1 MIYYA
6 RIGFIDL
13 DLKYNKSFLI
23 NAENIKEAENIAKN
37 MCDKE
42 SKEYF
47 QHIIEFNEAFNEFQK
62 SKNGAIL

>member
-23 NAENIKEAENIAKN
+23 NAENIKEAEDIAKR
-37 MCDKE
+37 MCCTK
-42 SKEYF
+42 SKEYL
-47 QHIIEFNEAFNEFQK
+47 QHVIEFTEGFNEFINA
-62 SKNGAIL
+62 KNGAIL